1 MVLSDL
7 TFSLIALG
15 GVFMA
20 GLSIHSVWQA
30 RKAAPRRADS
40 NPEVHLE
47 PGLHMPE
54 PPVSQAPIMLDP
66 GAAAAV
72 SAQSVVDSSSST
84 AAEGV
89 SDDAETAPA
98 AIKPARY
105 VARIDGLLDAV
116 VPIGLEAPLSGEG
129 LLAHIPVTRRA
140 GTKPFLVEACHESTR
155 QWEHPVAGSRY
166 TELQVGIQLANR
178 HGALNEIEYSEFVQ
192 KIEGLAQAVGGMAD
206 FPDMLDVVS
215 RARELDAFAG
225 QHDAQLAIH
234 LRARDIAWSVGYIQ
248 QSAARQGFVGL
259 MSGRMALPSAEEG
272 APPILSLQFDAQA
285 AMADDPNQAA
295 LRSVT
300 VHFDVPQTDLEAKPF
315 LQWQQCART
324 LAESMDA
331 HVVDDSGR
339 LLNEEGFAA
348 IDKALERLY
357 KALDERGVSA
367 GSMPARRLFS

>member
-1 MVLSDL
+1 MALSDL
-7 TFSLIALG
+7 TLSLIALG

-20 GLSIHSVWQA
+20 GLSVHSVWQA
-30 RKAAPRRADS
+30 RRAEPRRADP
-40 NPEVHLE
+40 NPAVHLE

-54 PPVSQAPIMLDP
+54 SAVSQAPIMLDP
-66 GAAAAV
+66 GAASAVSVQPVLVPSQLTKGESDEAAV
-72 SAQSVVDSSSST
+72 AQL
-84 AAEGV
+84 
-89 SDDAETAPA
+89 
-98 AIKPARY
+98 AIKPPRY
-105 VARIDGLLDAV
+105 VARIDGLIDAIV
-116 VPIGLEAPLSGEG
+116 SIGLEAPVSGEG

-140 GTKPFLVEACHESTR
+140 GTKPFLVEACNESTR

-178 HGALNEIEYSEFVQ
+178 HGALNEIEYSEFLQ
-192 KIEGLAQAVGGMAD
+192 KIEALTQSVGGMAD

-215 RARELDAFAG
+215 RARELDAFAS

-234 LRARDIAWSVGYIQ
+234 LRARDIAWSVGYIR
-248 QSAARQGFVGL
+248 QSAARQGFMGL
-259 MSGRMALPSAEEG
+259 ISGRMALPSAEEG

-300 VHFDVPQTDLEAKPF
+300 VHFDLPQTDAQAKPS
-315 LQWQQCART
+315 LQWRQCARA

-339 LLNEEGFAA
+339 LLSDEGFAA

-357 KALDERGVSA
+357 KALDERGVAA

>member
-7 TFSLIALG
+7 TLSLIVLG

-20 GLSIHSVWQA
+20 GLSVHSVWQA
-30 RKAAPRRADS
+30 RKSAPRRAD
-40 NPEVHLE
+40 PHPAAHLE
-47 PGLHMPE
+47 PRLEMPGLPAG
-54 PPVSQAPIMLDP
+54 QAPTLLDP
-66 GAAAAV
+66 GAGAVVSVQPAA
-72 SAQSVVDSSSST
+72 DLSSPPV
-84 AAEGV
+84 AEGEG
-89 SDDAETAPA
+89 DRAETALV

-105 VARIDGLLDAV
+105 VARIDGLIDAV
-116 VPIGLEAPLSGEG
+116 VPIGLEAPLTGEG

-140 GTKPFLVEACHESTR
+140 GTKPFLVEGCNESTR
-155 QWEHPVAGSRY
+155 RWEHPVAGCRY

-192 KIEGLAQAVGGMAD
+192 KIEALTQSVGGMAD

-215 RARELDAFAG
+215 RARELDTFAS

-259 MSGRMALPSAEEG
+259 ISGRMALPSAEEG

-300 VHFDVPQTDLEAKPF
+300 VHFDVPQTDLDAKPF
-315 LQWQQCART
+315 LQWQQCARA

-339 LLNEEGFAA
+339 LLNDEGFAT

-357 KALDERGVSA
+357 KALDERGVAA
-367 GSMPARRLFS
+367 GTMPARRLFS